1 MFPDE
6 TFSHISLL
14 TEQVQRWKT
23 CHQIVSLHI
32 SVCVF
37 HSLLSAVLVF
47 QPENGFIYTCS
58 IHCFCSVCVCV
69 CVCVCVHVC
78 VCVYVHV
85 CKHACTC
92 VCVSSYVYPPLSV
105 ARYSFIQLSDLWQR
119 RVKVIAKTSKRQQED
134 LNPGSL
140 D

>member
-6 TFSHISLL
+6 TFLHISLL

-23 CHQIVSLHI
+23 CHQTVSLHI

-69 CVCVCVHVC
+69 CVYACMCVRACVQ
-78 VCVYVHV
+78 
-85 CKHACTC
+85 ACMHMC
-92 VCVSSYVYPPLSV
+92 MCVSSYVYPPLSV
-105 ARYSFIQLSDLWQR
+105 ARYSFIQLSDLW
-119 RVKVIAKTSKRQQED
+119 
-134 LNPGSL
+134 
-140 D
+140 